1 MSQCKIQQTTYL
13 RTNSTSKDY
22 ISESSND
29 FDDNFD
35 DVKTPTTI
43 DNENNAYLK
52 TTQTLDD
59 LLDIDKNEKQTIEDT
74 DETEND
80 DDDDEE
86 EDSTRLSID
95 DPSEITMSTR
105 KRQKKSNKKK
115 GKLQLAH

>member
-1 MSQCKIQQTTYL
+1 MSQCEIQQTNYL
-13 RTNSTSKDY
+13 RTNSTGKDY

-43 DNENNAYLK
+43 DNENNLYLK
-52 TTQTLDD
+52 TTQTFDD
-59 LLDIDKNEKQTIEDT
+59 LLDIDKNENQTIEDA

-80 DDDDEE
+80 DDDEE
-86 EDSTRLSID
+86 EDGDSTRLSID
-95 DPSEITMSTR
+95 DPSEITISTR

-115 GKLQLAH
+115 GKLQ

>member
-13 RTNSTSKDY
+13 RTNSTIKDY

-80 DDDDEE
+80 DDDDG

-115 GKLQLAH
+115 GKLQIAH